1 MPPEGID
8 SLDAASLKGLVL
20 SLMARINELASQNNS
35 LQSRIDELLKQ
46 ISTLLARI
54 GELEGRS
61 GKPPKTP
68 TNSSLPPSSG
78 QKANVADNSGEKKKC
93 RKGRPGVARELCP
106 NPDVTRDI
114 FAERCDCGG
123 KVSPKG
129 QVLAHAYDHVELP
142 PIKPLTTRTNL
153 YSGGCSCCGKTVTAK
168 APADMPPGSPF
179 GPGIVALVTYL
190 HACQMVSY
198 ARLAE
203 MLDGLFGLKIS
214 EGAIA
219 NMLAR
224 TAEPF
229 AECAEKIAET
239 VRNSPVIASDETSA
253 RVKGKTHWQWTFVA
267 ATAVVHLIAPTRGK
281 IVPKEF
287 LNGARPKVWISD
299 RLPAQCNHA
308 DAHQFCLAHLT
319 RDAQYAIDA
328 GDSVFAP
335 AFKAFLQRACAIGRR
350 RPNLADS
357 TLKAYARTLERELDC
372 LLELEPTNGEGRH
385 LRDAI
390 IVDARDKL
398 LVFMRRRDVEPTN
411 NGSERTLRP
420 SVIFRK
426 VTNCFRSEWGAKVYA
441 DICSIVS
448 TGRLNGRSPLAAIR
462 AALTGQF
469 EPASP

>member
-8 SLDAASLKGLVL
+8 SLNAASLKSLVL
-20 SLMARINELASQNNS
+20 SLLA
-35 LQSRIDELLKQ
+35 RIDELSEQNKKLLKQ

-54 GELEGRS
+54 AELEARA

-78 QKANVADNSGEKKKC
+78 QKANVADASGTKKG

-114 FAERCDCGG
+114 HAERCDCGA
-123 KVSPKG
+123 KLPPTG

-142 PIKPLTTRTNL
+142 PIKPVTTRINL
-153 YSGGCSCCGKTVTAK
+153 HRGDCPGCGKTVTAQP
-168 APADMPPGSPF
+168 PADMPPGSPF

-190 HACQMVSY
+190 HGCQMVSY

-203 MLDGLFGLKIS
+203 MLEGLFGLKIS

-224 TAEPF
+224 AAEPF
-229 AECAEKIAET
+229 AECAEAIHET

-253 RVKGKTHWQWTFVA
+253 RVKGKTHWQWVFSA
-267 ATAVVHLIAPTRGK
+267 ATAVAHVIAPTRGK
-281 IVPKEF
+281 IVPIQF
-287 LNGARPKVWISD
+287 LNGARPEVWLSD

-308 DAHQFCLAHLT
+308 DQHQVCLAHLI

-328 GDSVFAP
+328 GDTVFAP
-335 AFKAFLQRACAIGRR
+335 PFKEFLQRACEIGGRR
-350 RPNLADS
+350 PDLADS
-357 TLKAYARTLERELDC
+357 TMKAYARKLELELDR
-372 LLELEPTNGEGRH
+372 LLELEPTNAEGRR
-385 LRDAI
+385 LRDA

-411 NGSERTLRP
+411 NGSEQKLRP

-426 VTNCFRSEWGAKVYA
+426 VTNGFRSEWGAKVYA

-462 AALTGQF
+462 DALTGRF
-469 EPASP
+469 KPATG

>member
-1 MPPEGID
+1 MPPERID
-8 SLDAASLKGLVL
+8 SLDADSLKGLVL
-20 SLMARINELASQNNS
+20 SLMARIDELAGQNNS

-46 ISTLLARI
+46 IGTLLARI
-54 GELEGRS
+54 AELEGRA

-78 QKANVADNSGEKKKC
+78 QKANVADKSGRKKKC
-93 RKGRPGVARELCP
+93 RNGRPGVARELCP

-123 KVSPKG
+123 KVPLKG

-153 YSGGCSCCGKTVTAK
+153 YSGDCSCCGKTVTAK
-168 APADMPPGSPF
+168 PPADMPPGSPF

-203 MLDGLFGLKIS
+203 MLEGLFGLKIS

-267 ATAVVHLIAPTRGK
+267 AKAVVHLIAPTRGK
-281 IVPKEF
+281 VVPKQF
-287 LNGARPKVWISD
+287 LNGARPEVWISD

-357 TLKAYARTLERELDC
+357 TLKAYARILERELDC

-448 TGRLNGRSPLAAIR
+448 TGRLNGRSPLAIR
-462 AALTGQF
+462 AALTGRF
-469 EPASP
+469 EPASA

>member
-1 MPPEGID
+1 MPPERID
-8 SLDAASLKGLVL
+8 SLDADSLKGLVL
-20 SLMARINELASQNNS
+20 SLMARIDELAGQNNS

-46 ISTLLARI
+46 IGTLLARI
-54 GELEGRS
+54 AELEGRA

-78 QKANVADNSGEKKKC
+78 QKANVADKSGRKKKC
-93 RKGRPGVARELCP
+93 RNGRPGVARELCP

-123 KVSPKG
+123 KVPLKG

-153 YSGGCSCCGKTVTAK
+153 YSGDCSCCGKTVTAK
-168 APADMPPGSPF
+168 PPADMPPGSPF

-203 MLDGLFGLKIS
+203 MLEGLFGLKIS

-267 ATAVVHLIAPTRGK
+267 AKAVVHLIAPTRGK
-281 IVPKEF
+281 VVPKQF
-287 LNGARPKVWISD
+287 LNGARPEVWISD

-357 TLKAYARTLERELDC
+357 TLKAYARILERELDC

-462 AALTGQF
+462 AALTGRF
-469 EPASP
+469 EPASA